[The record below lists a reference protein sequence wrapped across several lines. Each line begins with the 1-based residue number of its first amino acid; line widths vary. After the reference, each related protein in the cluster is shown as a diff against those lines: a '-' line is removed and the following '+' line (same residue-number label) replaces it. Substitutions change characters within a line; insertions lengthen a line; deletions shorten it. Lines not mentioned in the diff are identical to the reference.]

1 MVGSQSGGSFAQ
13 PNNEGYPGYFISQV
27 HRRALAALPVYKPNI
42 VTILVG
48 TNDVGANLDAVNAP
62 LRLTKM
68 IQDVLAMDG
77 EGAGVCVVVS
87 TLPPNRDS
95 RANGRI
101 KSYNAALSDVVR
113 DFVDAG
119 RAVLLVDCHAVVGV
133 EDLEDGTHPND
144 AAYERMARVFYDG
157 IQEAFVKGW
166 IFDVHASEA

>member
-1 MVGSQSGGSFAQ
+1 MVGSQFAGTFAQ

-27 HRRALAALPVYKPNI
+27 HRRALAAMPIYKPNI

-48 TNDVGANLDAVNAP
+48 TNDVGANLDAANAP

-68 IQDVLAMDG
+68 IQDVLDG
-77 EGAGVCVVVS
+77 EVAGVCVVVS

-101 KSYNAALSDVVR
+101 TSFNAALSDVVR

-119 RAVLLVDCHAVVGV
+119 RAVVLVDCHAVVGV
-133 EDLEDGTHPND
+133 EDLVDWTHPND